1 MGGPLGPT
9 AACWTVAVVGC
20 LLVAATSL
28 APAAALLFTVCTP
41 FENQQCARVE
51 DATVTFYLRNHTA
64 SAGSQFYET
73 KMTLASVVMGE
84 PSRPK
89 ILKWTD
95 CRSVSNS
102 TNPVFNETIFACK
115 ALVRTRLS
123 GAWGSLC
130 LW

>member
-1 MGGPLGPT
+1 
-9 AACWTVAVVGC
+9 
-20 LLVAATSL
+20 L

-51 DATVTFYLRNHTA
+51 DATVTFYLRNRTA